1 MINDFFMKI
10 DLLDGDGG
18 CTTVDEYEIIFD
30 KITIKL
36 SDATCDW
43 DGFGQIMRQLFKV
56 K

>member
-1 MINDFFMKI
+1 MKI